1 MSIKFLHRFRLFFFL
16 MYFFNV
22 LKIIETFLLFYIA
35 QLNSKNCNLF
45 YYNFKDTRRE
55 REKERKSFITIK

>member
-1 MSIKFLHRFRLFFFL
+1 